1 METSNRESAYP
12 VQLEVPLPERYD
24 RIQLVL
30 RVLVCI
36 SIGLVHQSL
45 GGLAAAL
52 YLLLPVLAAILISH
66 RTGPG
71 YIARDAAWIGNAL
84 EWIVGLYAYML
95 FVTDRFPLE
104 SDTRCAR
111 VRIACGGT
119 PTLFD
124 ALARLVAG
132 LPHALLLALLSIIAG
147 ILSLVMGA
155 LILIRGS
162 APATFQHFQ
171 RDYVARLARFFAY
184 HASLIDVYPP
194 FVSAG
199 EQPGPSDYHAP
210 LNDHTA

>member
-1 METSNRESAYP
+1 METTNRESAYP
-12 VQLEVPLPERYD
+12 VQLEVQLPERYD

-30 RVLVCI
+30 RILVCI

-71 YIARDAAWIGNAL
+71 FIARDAAWIVNVL
-84 EWIVGLYAYML
+84 EWIVGFYAYML

-111 VRIACGGT
+111 IRVACGT

-147 ILSLVMGA
+147 ILSLVMAA

-171 RDYVARLARFFAY
+171 RDYLARLARFFAY

-194 FVSAG
+194 FVSTSEHA
-199 EQPGPSDYHAP
+199 GPSDYHAP